1 MTRPFNFS
9 PFPLLA
15 TRRLILRKPDISDI
29 FELVK
34 LRSNDEVN
42 KFIDRP
48 TTINVTD
55 AHLFLSK
62 IDKGIKDNE
71 LLYWAIVPREEFI
84 LAGTICLFHFSDTNE
99 KAEIGYELHPDFHK
113 RGFMQEAIV
122 KVIDFGFKE
131 MNLKFMEAYTHPE
144 NFASQKILEKNG
156 FMPYE
161 TSENKNK
168 DVICRLFRQA

>member
-1 MTRPFNFS
+1 MVRPFNFS
-9 PFPLLA
+9 PFPQLL
-15 TRRLILRKPDISDI
+15 TERLILRKPDISDI

-34 LRSNDEVN
+34 LRSHEDVN

-48 TTINVTD
+48 STINVTD
-55 AHLFLSK
+55 VHQFLSK
-62 IDKGIKDNE
+62 IDKGIKENE
-71 LLYWAIVPREEFI
+71 LLYWAIVPKEEFI
-84 LAGTICLFHFSDTNE
+84 LAGTICLFNYSETNE
-99 KAEIGYELHPDFHK
+99 KAEIGYELHPDFHS

-156 FMPYE
+156 FMPYNS
-161 TSENKNK
+161 SENKNK
-168 DVICRLFRQA
+168 DIIYQLFRQP